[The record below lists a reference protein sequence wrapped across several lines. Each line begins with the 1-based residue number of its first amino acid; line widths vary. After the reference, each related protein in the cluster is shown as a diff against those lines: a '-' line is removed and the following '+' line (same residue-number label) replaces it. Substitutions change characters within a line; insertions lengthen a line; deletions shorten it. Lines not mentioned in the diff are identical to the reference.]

1 MRWFYGGHYKLRW
14 KRMTQANE
22 LMSRAVSIWALAQD
36 RTLRWRGLPGQM
48 KRYPRPCPAV
58 GFSVS
63 AAAASMVARPPPS
76 LPPTDAAGE
85 RSACPQTIQTPGGR
99 QTCWYKSFPTT
110 LVMHSILPCYH
121 PSSPGSLL
129 TVRCLPAELPN
140 SLIAVSELILFA
152 LFPLPSAWAHTW
164 ARAPSSAGPS
174 FSSHKG
180 GGLQGPGGAPAP
192 APHEC
197 PLMLEF
203 TQTPSHALL

>member
-1 MRWFYGGHYKLRW
+1 
-14 KRMTQANE
+14 MTQANE

-36 RTLRWRGLPGQM
+36 RTLRWQGTSWPNETLP
-48 KRYPRPCPAV
+48 PDHV
-58 GFSVS
+58 LLWDFLSVL
-63 AAAASMVARPPPS
+63 AAASMVAQPPPS

-85 RSACPQTIQTPGGR
+85 RSACSQTIQTPGGR
-99 QTCWYKSFPTT
+99 QTCWYKSSPTT
-110 LVMHSILPCYH
+110 LVMHSVSPCYH

-129 TVRCLPAELPN
+129 TARCLPAELPR
-140 SLIAVSELILFA
+140 SLIAVSELILSA
-152 LFPLPSAWAHTW
+152 LFPLPSAWARTW

-197 PLMLEF
+197 PLVLEL